1 VTDRVIR
8 FHRRPR
14 KGLLGGF
21 IAAGILGPA
30 ALWQAISN
38 HILTT
43 QKGSGA
49 YYLPLGLRILMGA
62 IGAGLTLMA
71 LLCGL
76 MMLVLGP
83 EKTTLTFSA
92 DSLVGEA
99 ADSDKIS
106 VPWDGITAIRL
117 AHQQREN
124 RLELL
129 IHDPDIVALYVDL
142 ASMRARTTAEGTW
155 YELPYDL
162 GKRAT
167 GQVSA
172 ALRELRPGLLQAA

>member
-1 VTDRVIR
+1 MTDRVIR
-8 FHRRPR
+8 FHRRPM

-21 IAAGILGPA
+21 VAAGILGPG
-30 ALWQAISN
+30 ALWQAVSN

-43 QKGSGA
+43 QKGSGD
-49 YYLPLGLRILMGA
+49 YYLPLGLRVVLGV

-76 MMLVLGP
+76 MMLVGA
-83 EKTTLTFSA
+83 EKTTLTFSGEA
-92 DSLVGEA
+92 LVGKA
-99 ADSDKIS
+99 ADSERIS
-106 VPWDGITAIRL
+106 VPWDGITAVRL
-117 AHQQREN
+117 APRHHKH

-142 ASMRARTTAEGTW
+142 ASMKARATAEGTW

-162 GKRAT
+162 GKRAAD
-167 GQVSA
+167 QVGA
-172 ALRELRPGLLQAA
+172 ALRELRPGLLRAA